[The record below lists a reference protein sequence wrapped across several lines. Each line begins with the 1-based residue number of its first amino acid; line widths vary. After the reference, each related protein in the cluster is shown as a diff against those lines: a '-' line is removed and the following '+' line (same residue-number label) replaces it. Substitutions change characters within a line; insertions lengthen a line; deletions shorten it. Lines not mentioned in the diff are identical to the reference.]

1 VRLRCRRAKS
11 APRFRLAQHA
21 TPSFLA
27 LFSRS
32 PKRLRCNCVL
42 KPRAR
47 VARSSA
53 FRPPPSLRT
62 LAGRRFPSVGSAL
75 VDGVDSGRSRRS
87 LCARL
92 RKASP
97 ATGTLRC
104 FRSGRPTSLALGK
117 TAMKKNYHLVATVMT
132 LKPRTLVK
140 ERSRPSGRAFTPK
153 ATLVCCRSLLS
164 LQQPSLCFFRKAL
177 RPGVIEPRCGP
188 S

>member
-97 ATGTLRC
+97 ATGTSRC
-104 FRSGRPTSLALGK
+104 FRSGRPTSLALGN
-117 TAMKKNYHLVATVMT
+117 TAMKHERP
-132 LKPRTLVK
+132 PR
-140 ERSRPSGRAFTPK
+140 RDRHDSQAPHSRKRTITPIRTSVHSK
-153 ATLVCCRSLLS
+153 SNARVLS
-164 LQQPSLCFFRKAL
+164 LAAL
-177 RPGVIEPRCGP
+177 APTTLAMLFPQSATSWRY
-188 S
+188 